1 MSKNVTDED
10 FTKALIEAQNQLP
23 ELFDSLNVEVLQD
36 SLDAAIGTAMLAGS
50 VERYEKND

>member
-1 MSKNVTDED
+1 
-10 FTKALIEAQNQLP
+10 
-23 ELFDSLNVEVLQD
+23 LQD